1 LILPFFHLERIKE
14 PPRYLEDF
22 VVTIKFSIFLVEEG
36 VENLTLYESISHK
49 KWHHMM
55 QDEYNSI
62 LQNNTWSFVP
72 LTSSKWAITCR
83 WFLKIELGI
92 SGQEDRYKA
101 HIVARGF

>member
-1 LILPFFHLERIKE
+1 
-14 PPRYLEDF
+14 
-22 VVTIKFSIFLVEEG
+22 VVTINFSIFWVEEG
-36 VENLTLYESISHK
+36 VENLTFYESISHQ

-72 LTSSKWAITCR
+72 LPSSKRAITCR
-83 WFLKIELGI
+83 WFLKIEPRI